1 MIWMNESREQIKA
14 DNPGIKVTEIAKKAG
29 EMWRELTDKSVHM
42 ENLVNIFLYLLI
54 FFFQTIGM
62 GRKSK
67 ER

>member
-42 ENLVNIFLYLLI
+42 ENLVTFLLYLLI
-54 FFFQTIGM
+54 FFF
-62 GRKSK
+62 KP
-67 ER
+67 